1 MPGHL
6 ITPTS
11 ILAELVL
18 ANRMLAH
25 EGILDGYGHVSARCD
40 DNPNEYY
47 LADASPPGNVREKNV
62 FRWTLENEPAGHTQP
77 TYGER
82 YIHGCIYRARSD
94 VQAIVHCHAPEL
106 IPFSVADIPLR
117 PIYHMAGFQGEERLP
132 VFEIRD
138 RFGPETAI
146 TINSNEQG
154 DALAESLGDRQVV
167 LMRGHG
173 ATIVGSSVPRAV
185 LHAVYATL
193 NARILTTTLLL
204 GGKPTYIN
212 DAEGR
217 NLAGR
222 VRDGSRTWE
231 YLSRIVNLQ
240 DD

>member
-6 ITPTS
+6 IPPTS

-47 LADASPPGNVREKNV
+47 LADASPPGNVREHNV
-62 FRWTLENEPAGHTQP
+62 FRWTLDNEPAGHTQP

-94 VQAIVHCHAPEL
+94 VMAIVHCHAPAL
-106 IPFSVADIPLR
+106 IPFTVSDIPLR
-117 PIYHMAGFQGEERLP
+117 PIFHMAGFQGEKPLP

-138 RFGPETAI
+138 LFGPDTAI
-146 TINSNEQG
+146 TINTDEQG
-154 DALAESLGDRQVV
+154 AALADTLGDRPVV

-173 ATIVGSSVPRAV
+173 ATIVGTSVPQAV
-185 LHAVYATL
+185 LYAVYAVL
-193 NARILTTTLLL
+193 NAQMLTTTLLL
-204 GGKPTYIN
+204 GGKNPTYVN

-222 VRDGSRTWE
+222 VRDGSRTWD
-231 YLSRIVNLQ
+231 YLARLVEG
-240 DD
+240 